1 MSELNIISEK
11 RQLWKHRWN
20 SCHPMSENPIR
31 SDQPEPRLGF
41 LDITVLILSVYV
53 LIALLT
59 QLIFRLPPAVNT
71 LLDRIDVFVCF
82 VFLIDFSIAFRR
94 APSKREFMKW
104 GWIDLLSSIP
114 VWDALRWGRL
124 IKLARIIRLL
134 RAFRSAR
141 NLFRFLFRN
150 PTRAATGTAA
160 LSAAVL
166 LILSSI
172 AILMFEDA
180 PSSTITTPMD
190 AIWWAVSTI
199 TTVGYGDKVPVT
211 MEGKAVAIVLMLGGV
226 GIFSLISGL
235 LARLLIEPELKH
247 EENELEKLTKEVRSL
262 REAIE
267 QLQHTP
273 HVVDP
278 KRPSTAAAPP
288 IASDIR
294 R

>member
-1 MSELNIISEK
+1 
-11 RQLWKHRWN
+11 
-20 SCHPMSENPIR
+20 MSENPIR

-235 LARLLIEPELKH
+235 LARLLIEPELRH